1 MRDDKK
7 EAVKLRKDGRSYSE
21 IKEILGVPKSTLSG
35 WLHNIQW
42 PAAIR
47 DDLSKI
53 AKEKSIIRLRY
64 LNDIRGSH
72 LAKLYREARSEAKRE
87 FEIFKFHPTFISGI
101 SIYWGEG
108 DKATKHLIR
117 VGNIDPLMIKLFVKF
132 LREICGIPRQKI
144 RSHVLLYPDL
154 NPDECSKY
162 WIKKSGLPS
171 ESFNKYV
178 VIQGRHKTR
187 RLPYGVCYVT
197 VSSAYLKEKM
207 FVWLALLPRELIK
220 GKYYTRE

>member
-7 EAVKLRKDGRSYSE
+7 EVVQLRRQGRSYNE
-21 IKEILGVPKSTLSG
+21 IRETLGVPKSTLSD
-35 WLHNIQW
+35 WL
-42 PAAIR
+42 R
-47 DDLSKI
+47 DIKWSVTIKSNLSEL
-53 AKEKSIIRLRY
+53 AKEKSAVRIRY
-64 LNDIRGSH
+64 LNGIRGRH
-72 LAKLYREARSEAKRE
+72 LAKIYREARSEAKKE
-87 FEIFKFHPTFISGI
+87 FEIFKFHPTFISGV

-132 LREICGIPRQKI
+132 LREICGIPRGKI

-154 NPDECSKY
+154 NPNKCSKY
-162 WIKKSGLPS
+162 WIKQSGLPL

-207 FVWLALLPRELIK
+207 FVWLALLPKELIK
-220 GKYYTRE
+220 GKYYMRE